1 MGIEN
6 DTHIYCW
13 LLAIGFLLGVMGV
26 MGVIGILG
34 SLRSLRR
41 LGTFFQFLVRSREM
55 RCRLR
60 LITRNKNWNLSR

>member
-26 MGVIGILG
+26 MGVRGVIGILG
-34 SLRSLRR
+34 SLRS
-41 LGTFFQFLVRSREM
+41 FFNFLSEVVRCGASQKKP
-55 RCRLR
+55 
-60 LITRNKNWNLSR
+60 KNEF

>member
-26 MGVIGILG
+26 IGILG
-34 SLRSLRR
+34 SLRR
-41 LGTFFQFLVRSREM
+41 LGTFFDFLSDGVS
-55 RCRLR
+55 CSASQKKP
-60 LITRNKNWNLSR
+60 KNEF